1 MVLGCVGCGQFFGNS
16 IQQQDCAKIAA
27 AAMELTLRQ
36 LAFIMWPTLRQFV
49 FIVVAIIMLLF
60 FLGFILEELAILL
73 PSSLATALDTATGG
87 SPPLMLKMNSSNYST
102 TIKARVQNT
111 TAMPLL
117 CRDIIPLD
125 AVANISVAAICSKW
139 CHEALGPNSAAPY
152 MLSPWH
158 VFWLLKSERGHIY
171 LTCWKA
177 QTAAWAL
184 ELMPELYWIY
194 LLAMVYGVWSIIAFL
209 WTFCTTEPQTIPGG
223 PAQDHVTPDGPY
235 GRRCGD
241 IPCCCLPV
249 RSNQA
254 LPLENG
260 WNEAPLCYPAS
271 SDRNG
276 SEIGLK
282 IAAFFILFEPFGDIV
297 SVLTILRIGQPFPAA
312 FMAFGIAL
320 ACTVSGDPLQLSGA
334 HAVAESLRKG
344 FETRALMHYKDHE
357 LWESWICATVQVYS
371 LMFLHPKTAKL
382 STGLNLLVSASV
394 NLAISIPAQKQ
405 ATYVIGELKDSD
417 WTFAT
422 IQEAKRSPALRC
434 QKVVTT
440 LGIVLTASMAILF
453 QKVRPGGDLNMEP
466 FWFGELW
473 PILCDPETWQQWL
486 LALVVICFR
495 VPCDCL
501 LLICYIF
508 GIFGCPWHAIA
519 ISVAMMLG
527 ATFGATYRIDR
538 FPSDGRSNSQTD
550 GLPLLDAESPLISS
564 RFSCLKC
571 EDSQSS
577 EESSEE

>member
-1 MVLGCVGCGQFFGNS
+1 
-16 IQQQDCAKIAA
+16 
-27 AAMELTLRQ
+27 MELTLRQ

-466 FWFGELW
+466 FWFGQLW

-527 ATFGATYRIDR
+527 ATFGATFGATYRIDR

>member
-1 MVLGCVGCGQFFGNS
+1 MQRHHPFGCRCQHLGGGDLLQMVPRS
-16 IQQQDCAKIAA
+16 AWAQQRSAVHV
-27 AAMELTLRQ
+27 E
-36 LAFIMWPTLRQFV
+36 PV
-49 FIVVAIIMLLF
+49 
-60 FLGFILEELAILL
+60 
-73 PSSLATALDTATGG
+73 
-87 SPPLMLKMNSSNYST
+87 
-102 TIKARVQNT
+102 ARVL
-111 TAMPLL
+111 ASEKWAGPHLPDLL
-117 CRDIIPLD
+117 ESPNRGMGFRAHAWVVLD
-125 AVANISVAAICSKW
+125 LPAS
-139 CHEALGPNSAAPY
+139 H
-152 MLSPWH
+152 
-158 VFWLLKSERGHIY
+158 
-171 LTCWKA
+171 
-177 QTAAWAL
+177 
-184 ELMPELYWIY
+184 
-194 LLAMVYGVWSIIAFL
+194 GVWSMEHHSIPVDILHHWA
-209 WTFCTTEPQTIPGG
+209 TNNSRRPCT
-223 PAQDHVTPDGPY
+223 
-235 GRRCGD
+235 R
-241 IPCCCLPV
+241 PCHSWWAVWKEMWRHSLLLLACQVQP
-249 RSNQA
+249 R

-312 FMAFGIAL
+312 FMAFRIAL

-466 FWFGELW
+466 FWFGQLW

-564 RFSCLKC
+564 RFSCLNC